1 MIKRNK
7 DGFDNTFFPEFRMI
21 FDYVNIIYAKKTMTG
36 YDIGMDPL
44 YKNPESNGES

>member
-21 FDYVNIIYAKKTMTG
+21 FDDVNIIYSKKTMTG

-44 YKNPESNGES
+44 YKNLKSTGES